1 MKNLLIMTVG
11 TGTAGKYSNLAN
23 GLRNTIKMIQPYRF
37 WLVPSSSGDSRA
49 VAELVSEGFSS
60 FAGMLGPIEN
70 PDDLVCCRRTV
81 RYHPGRE
88 ENSEVR

>member
-11 TGTAGKYSNLAN
+11 IGTAGKTSNLAN
-23 GLRNTIKMIQPYRF
+23 GLRNTIKMMQPYRF

-49 VAELVSEGFSS
+49 VAELVAEGFSS

-70 PDDLVCCRRTV
+70 PDDLVCCRRYDT
-81 RYHPGRE
+81 PSGK
-88 ENSEVR
+88 